1 MITDDAGRKIA
12 RFNEVG
18 LHYNLVADQIYVKR
32 FTQGTD
38 PFSLEYLRYV
48 IAGLIVFEIE
58 RMMGPG
64 SKYDF
69 NIGFAYRLNTKL
81 QRIRHMLEPLMNF
94 NLTEINLQQ
103 HSRSITEIY
112 NTLSLNGNG
121 GLNENQNNHFHVGA
135 TKILHFLNPR
145 IFIIVDS
152 NASRA
157 FRMSHAVPFRN
168 TAQPGYSD
176 RLYVQCMECARKDII
191 EYGVE
196 RFKAL
201 EPDTP
206 ITRIYDKLTFATG
219 AGL

>member
-1 MITDDAGRKIA
+1 MITDDADRKID

-32 FTQGTD
+32 FTQGAD
-38 PFSLEYLRYV
+38 PFSVEYLRYV

-58 RMMGPG
+58 RMMGSG

-69 NIGFAYRLNTKL
+69 NKGFAYRLNTKL

-112 NTLSLNGNG
+112 NALSLSGNG
-121 GLNENQNNHFHVGA
+121 GLNENQNSHFHVGT
-135 TKILHFLNPR
+135 TKILHFLNPSL
-145 IFIIVDS
+145 FIIVDS

-157 FRMSHAVPFRN
+157 FWMSHAVPFRN
-168 TAQPGYSD
+168 IAQPGYSD
-176 RLYVQCMECARKDII
+176 RLYVQCMECAKKDII

-196 RFKAL
+196 RFQSL

-206 ITRIYDKLTFATG
+206 ITRIYDKLTFVTG